1 MRKLLFVLLFLPVTL
16 FAQNITFGYFSM
28 SAVMDSLPQY
38 KAAQDEYN
46 ALLERCDS
54 EIAHSEEEL
63 TRCYVAFLDGQS
75 SFPEPILRKRQKEL
89 QDLVDRS
96 VVLRDQ
102 MKEWLV
108 QAHDSLFL
116 PIASEIDKATER
128 VCLIKNLAYA
138 LDTDKESCR
147 YINPNFGVD
156 ITAYVIMEVLAPNS
170 LEAETIE
177 QVVESAEESGAAAT
191 EAEPTEAKQETS
203 VTQELEEFVPVEGGV
218 Q

>member
-1 MRKLLFVLLFLPVTL
+1 
-16 FAQNITFGYFSM
+16 M

-102 MKEWLV
+102 MKGWLV

-116 PIASEIDKATER
+116 PIVSEIDKATER

-138 LDTDKESCR
+138 LDADKESCR

-177 QVVESAEESGAAAT
+177 QVVESVEETGAAT
-191 EAEPTEAKQETS
+191 TEAKQDPPL
-203 VTQELEEFVPVEGGV
+203 TQELEEFVPVEGGV